1 MESFDSSSSTTG
13 SGKNLRKRDPI
24 SIVVLQGS
32 AGNGKTTCLLRSGL
46 SRARSGEN
54 VIFIAATQIFADSV
68 TQDLRDDIVEGFKIV
83 VKDGF
88 TEMIRE
94 VFRPVPSG
102 ETEGNDITEATSAE
116 VMAWLKDKEKRSQ
129 KKMDEGAK
137 KALCDWL
144 MKGHRQAADT
154 ASYDDYVLDYD
165 VWKNGNNKRDEGDM
179 WKEALEE
186 LIQMNEQEDD
196 LDFIETNQN
205 RERSRRIHQFKDNRA
220 CDAIVIDEA
229 QLYPAET
236 NFKTFM
242 LWYRPRK
249 CILLGMDTKQAVY
262 LGCSNRKDLVSAVH
276 MAGWHKKQVKSHSL
290 TTNFRLPA
298 RLVALSNAMV
308 STLKIVFP
316 KVFDEYQKDEGFEKR
331 SAIEA
336 GVLSSPD
343 TREVAEATDA
353 PVKAIETFPAMLV
366 LGKAARKLRDEVGA
380 IE

>member
-1 MESFDSSSSTTG
+1 
-13 SGKNLRKRDPI
+13 
-24 SIVVLQGS
+24 VLQGS

-54 VIFIAATQIFADSV
+54 VIFIAATKIFADSV
-68 TQDLRDDIVEGFKIV
+68 KQDLRDALVEGFHII
-83 VKDGF
+83 VKDTF

-94 VFRPVPSG
+94 AFRPVPSG
-102 ETEGNDITEATSAE
+102 ETEGNDVTEATPAE
-116 VMAWLKDKEKRSQ
+116 VMEWLKMLENRRQ

-154 ASYDDYVLDYD
+154 ESYDDYVLSYD
-165 VWKNGNNKRDEGDM
+165 DWKRDNSKRDEGDM
-179 WKEALEE
+179 WKDALEE
-186 LIQMNEQEDD
+186 LTKMNEQEDD
-196 LDFIETNQN
+196 LDFIENDEN
-205 RERSRRIHQFKDNRA
+205 RERSQRIHRFKDGRA
-220 CDAIVIDEA
+220 CDSIVIDEA

-249 CILLGMDTKQAVY
+249 SILLGMDTKQAVY

-276 MAGWHKKQVKSHSL
+276 LAGWHKRNVKSHSL

-308 STLKIVFP
+308 NTLKIVFP

-336 GVLSSPD
+336 GVLTSPD

-366 LGKAARKLRDEVGA
+366 LGKAARKLREEVGA
-380 IE
+380 LLSHLS